1 MKDENPLK
9 RNCIGSQYVCVHS
22 LDVLDI
28 CINEAN
34 PAMLVCL
41 EHTKCVNSIYQVLN
55 ESLITILALLN
66 KVLPFMF

>member
-1 MKDENPLK
+1 M
-9 RNCIGSQYVCVHS
+9 HS

-41 EHTKCVNSIYQVLN
+41 EHTKCVNSTK
-55 ESLITILALLN
+55 SLMN
-66 KVLPFMF
+66 RW